1 LHSLQQRASEAT
13 VLAKRT
19 INGVDSTYAL
29 PLFDCSLMSQYRL
42 LKHKDYERSAESLSP
57 SIRRK
62 ALWAQVLL
70 GTRGRTPSVKGTT
83 GLNAHWRRTPV
94 QGNHY
99 YMWWIPNS
107 ESGIDRTRETG
118 EQRQEQT
125 ILVHSIR
132 HHDETDEPIDPGSL
146 TDYEEIPIATLDP
159 RYEEQTDISYKV
171 QQEYISLAAVK
182 GLPGSGKTISLL
194 YLARDLAQR
203 DDLNKILYITYTS
216 RLKRAAQEFLQAQGS
231 ALAQKVRVA
240 TLSEIEAQ
248 LTRLPTHHEP
258 FGELPRFIDFLNLQN
273 NTVLGP
279 WRRYP
284 QTLFTEIRA
293 QLLGKLFPPG
303 YQLPSQRAQE
313 LATFQTG
320 LDANAYASS
329 RKLDVEAAELA
340 CRLAERAQ
348 KDFFFQD
355 QQAAYQAI
363 QRLQRGRGPGWVTDL
378 DALIIDEVQDLTL
391 VQIAMLGELVSDRL
405 RRRDD
410 ASFAFVI
417 AGDESQIVQPS
428 GFDWGVTKD
437 LLGEQVG
444 TWPDEFEFSY
454 QRRSPHNLAKLID
467 NSWNFYVNLPRRLR
481 PSGRGEAFLYEA
493 VGDDATDEGNGQ
505 LFLCPPVDLPS
516 RAIRQGAVFSTAGE
530 EEDGWQQ
537 LLDELVAKPGRV
549 IVDLS
554 EGLQHALRPYL
565 TTAEESEEAIF
576 LPRDI
581 KGLERTTVILYGLNS
596 LFERAIDLCH
606 NHHRAAIPL
615 FEARRIFDEMRV
627 ALSRST
633 NRLVILEA
641 ADAPVLAALEIQEI
655 PGVLPIRW
663 QDLVETLQTEELS
676 MLEVIEGYLDEVDDF
691 FERGMWTQGY
701 RRNRRAYDL
710 AVQLEDFAL
719 KREAEEQHITG
730 HLQEARQL
738 MERQEWQRSRQLIQ
752 RATTLADSF
761 GDLILIEDVDDQAT
775 ALSAALAIE
784 VEQLLEEAAQRLAA
798 KQFQQSHERV
808 EAAGTLAKLAND
820 PALSEQVD
828 EAFAAVAWR
837 WAARLLDQDKSPAT
851 MERVV
856 QLFERAAQ
864 AMQQQEDDE
873 GVQALHILA
882 ERYRQLPPKAHFAK
896 QEIVSLLERT
906 ERYLALVGPLAL
918 EEEAYLYVKHW
929 LDESFAA
936 LQQHT
941 DLYYSWVTLAQ
952 EFVEVA
958 PYPTFDEHLW
968 ELENQLGLLIERGRQ
983 SPDDPVVKRFR
994 AFSAAYNETP
1004 AEASLLWEELGETEL
1019 ASTAARTA
1027 GDLERAY
1034 QLIRQAKAPMP
1045 EDLAVTVKAVRLLQ
1059 QLQQKHHALY
1069 PAERQALLDL
1079 LQEVGAEVAAD
1090 PLLRD
1095 DERW

>member
-1 LHSLQQRASEAT
+1 
-13 VLAKRT
+13 
-19 INGVDSTYAL
+19 
-29 PLFDCSLMSQYRL
+29 MSQYRL
-42 LKHKDYERSAESLSP
+42 LKHKDYERSAESLPP

-107 ESGIDRTRETG
+107 ESGIDRSWEIG
-118 EQRQEQT
+118 EPRQDQT

-132 HHDETDEPIDPGSL
+132 HHDETDDPIDLGSL

-159 RYEEQTDISYKV
+159 RYEEQTDISRKV
-171 QQEYISLAAVK
+171 QQEYIALAAVK

-203 DDLNKILYITYTS
+203 DDLNKILYVTYTS
-216 RLKRAAQEFLQAQGS
+216 RLKRAAQEFLQAQGP

-240 TLSEIEAQ
+240 TLGEIEAQ
-248 LTRLPTHHEP
+248 LTKLPTHHEP
-258 FGELPRFIDFLNLQN
+258 FGELPRFIDFLNLQSN
-273 NTVLGP
+273 AVLGP

-313 LATFQTG
+313 LATYHTG
-320 LDANAYASS
+320 LDAAAYAAS
-329 RKLDVEAAELA
+329 RGLDLEAAELA

-348 KDFFFQD
+348 QDFFFQD

-363 QRLQRGRGPGWVTDL
+363 QRLQRGRGPSWVTDL
-378 DALIIDEVQDLTL
+378 DALVIDEVQDLTL
-391 VQIAMLGELVSDRL
+391 VQIAMLGELVRDRI
-405 RRRDD
+405 RRREE
-410 ASFAFVI
+410 ATFAFVI

-428 GFDWGVTKD
+428 GFDWGITKD

-467 NSWNFYVNLPRRLR
+467 NSWNFYGNLPRRLR
-481 PSGRGEAFLYEA
+481 PSGRRQAFLYEA
-493 VGDDATDEGNGQ
+493 VGNDATDEGNGQ
-505 LFLCPPVDLPS
+505 LFLCPPIALPTPAT
-516 RAIRQGAVFSTAGE
+516 RDTAFQQRDAQRE
-530 EEDGWQQ
+530 HGWQL

-549 IVDLS
+549 VVDLS
-554 EGLQHALRPYL
+554 EGLQQALRPYL
-565 TTAEESEEAIF
+565 ATEEESEEAIF

-581 KGLERTTVILYGLNS
+581 KGLERNTVILYGLNA
-596 LFERAIDLCH
+596 LFAQAMDLCH
-606 NHHRAAIPL
+606 NQHDATIPR
-615 FEARRIFDEMRV
+615 FEARRLFDEMRV

-633 NRLVILEA
+633 DRLVILEA
-641 ADAPVLAALEIQEI
+641 ADAPVLAALEIQAI
-655 PGVLPIRW
+655 PGVLTIRW
-663 QDLVETLQTEELS
+663 QDLIETLQTEELS
-676 MLEVIEGYLDEVDDF
+676 ALEVIEGYLDEVDDF
-691 FERGMWTQGY
+691 FERGMWAQGY

-710 AVQLEDFAL
+710 AVQLDDFAL
-719 KREAEEQHITG
+719 RREAEEQHIGG

-738 MERQEWQRSRQLIQ
+738 IERQEWQRARQMLQ
-752 RATTLADSF
+752 RAASLAEAF
-761 GDLILIEDVDDQAT
+761 GDLVLIEEVDDQAT
-775 ALSAALAIE
+775 ALSAAITVE
-784 VEQLLEEAAQRLAA
+784 VQQQLEEVVQRLAA
-798 KQFQQSHERV
+798 KQFQQAYEGV
-808 EAAGTLAKLAND
+808 EAAGKLAKLADD
-820 PALSEQVD
+820 PALQGMVD

-837 WAARLLDQDKSPAT
+837 WAARLLDQDQTPAT
-851 MERVV
+851 MARVV
-856 QLFERAAQ
+856 QLFERTAQ
-864 AMQQQEDDE
+864 AMQQQADDE

-896 QEIVSLLERT
+896 QEVVSLLAWT
-906 ERYLALVGPLAL
+906 ERYLTLVGPLAL

-952 EFVEVA
+952 EFVAVA

-994 AFSAAYNETP
+994 AFVAAYNETP
-1004 AEASLLWEELGETEL
+1004 AEASLLWEELGEIEL
-1019 ASTAARTA
+1019 AIEAARSA

-1034 QLIRQAKAPMP
+1034 QLIRQAKTPMP
-1045 EDLAVTVKAVRLLQ
+1045 EDLAVTVKTVRLLQ
-1059 QLQQKHHALY
+1059 QLQQKHHGLY

-1079 LQEVGAEVAAD
+1079 LQELGAELTAD
-1090 PLLRD
+1090 PLTSD
-1095 DERW
+1095 SEAW

>member
-1 LHSLQQRASEAT
+1 
-13 VLAKRT
+13 
-19 INGVDSTYAL
+19 
-29 PLFDCSLMSQYRL
+29 MSQYRL
-42 LKHKDYERSAESLSP
+42 LKHKDYERSAENLPLS
-57 SIRRK
+57 IQRK

-107 ESGIDRTRETG
+107 ESGIDRTWQTG
-118 EQRQEQT
+118 EQRQDQT

-132 HHDETDEPIDPGSL
+132 HHDETDEPIDLGTL

-159 RYEEQTDISYKV
+159 RYEEQTDISHKV
-171 QQEYISLAAVK
+171 QQEYIALAAVK

-203 DDLNKILYITYTS
+203 DDLKKILYITYTS
-216 RLKRAAQEFLQAQGS
+216 RLKRAAQEFLLAQGP

-240 TLSEIEAQ
+240 TLGEIEAQ
-248 LTRLPTHHEP
+248 LTKLPTHHDP
-258 FGELPRFIDFLNLQN
+258 FGELPRFIDFLNLQSN
-273 NTVLGP
+273 AVLGP

-293 QLLGKLFPPG
+293 QLLGKLFPSG
-303 YQLPSQRAQE
+303 YQLPSQRVQE
-313 LATFQTG
+313 LATYQSG
-320 LDANAYASS
+320 LDAKAYAAS
-329 RKLDVEAAELA
+329 RGLDLEAAELA
-340 CRLAERAQ
+340 CRMAERAQ
-348 KDFFFQD
+348 QDFFFQD
-355 QQAAYQAI
+355 QQAAFQAI

-378 DALIIDEVQDLTL
+378 DALVIDEVQDLTL
-391 VQIAMLGELVSDRL
+391 VQIAMLGELVRDRIQ
-405 RRRDD
+405 RRED
-410 ASFAFVI
+410 ATFAFVI

-467 NSWNFYVNLPRRLR
+467 NSWNFYGNLPRRLR
-481 PSGRGEAFLYEA
+481 PSGRRQAFLYEA
-493 VGDDATDEGNGQ
+493 VGDDASDEGNGQ
-505 LFLCPPVDLPS
+505 LFLCPPIDLPTQL
-516 RAIRQGAVFSTAGE
+516 ARQAPLLQGE
-530 EEDGWQQ
+530 KRENGWQH

-549 IVDLS
+549 VVDLS
-554 EGLQHALRPYL
+554 EGLQQALRPYL
-565 TTAEESEEAIF
+565 ATEEESEEAIF

-581 KGLERTTVILYGLNS
+581 KGLERNTVILYGLNS

-606 NHHRAAIPL
+606 NQHDATIPR
-615 FEARRIFDEMRV
+615 FEARRLFDEMRV

-633 NRLVILEA
+633 DRLVILEA
-641 ADAPVLAALEIQEI
+641 TDAPVLAALEIQQI

-663 QDLVETLQTEELS
+663 QDLIETLETEELS
-676 MLEVIEGYLDEVDDF
+676 VLEVIEGYLDEVDDF

-710 AVQLEDFAL
+710 AVQLDDSAL

-730 HLQEARQL
+730 HLQEMLQQ
-738 MERQEWQRSRQLIQ
+738 MERQEWQRARQLMQ
-752 RATTLADSF
+752 RAATLAEAF
-761 GDLILIEDVDDQAT
+761 GDLVLIEDVDDQAT
-775 ALSAALAIE
+775 ALNAAIAAE
-784 VEQLLEEAAQRLAA
+784 VAQLLEEAVQRLTT
-798 KQFQQSHERV
+798 KQFQQAHERV
-808 EAAGTLAKLAND
+808 EAAGKLAKLTD
-820 PALSEQVD
+820 DQRLQETVD

-837 WAARLLDQDKSPAT
+837 WAARLLDQDQTPAT
-851 MERVV
+851 MTRVV

-882 ERYRQLPPKAHFAK
+882 ERYRQLPPKAHFTK
-896 QEIVSLLERT
+896 QEVVSLLAWT
-906 ERYLALVGPLAL
+906 ERYLTLVGPLAL

-941 DLYYSWVTLAQ
+941 DLYYSWVVLAQ
-952 EFVEVA
+952 EFVAVA

-983 SPDDPVVKRFR
+983 APDDPVVKRFR
-994 AFSAAYNETP
+994 AFAAAYNETP

-1019 ASTAARTA
+1019 AITAARSA

-1045 EDLAVTVKAVRLLQ
+1045 EDLAVTVKTVRLLQ

-1079 LQEVGAEVAAD
+1079 LQELGAELAAD
-1090 PLLRD
+1090 PLASD
-1095 DERW
+1095 NET